1 MPEPLE
7 HISHLSAHFVRA
19 PFERVLEESI
29 LESRRGMVDSD
40 TGARHS
46 WTFHLLHGEAARF
59 GEPFGPEVAHIEG
72 APVVKDMVEAYPLRG
87 TERLSQPLDS
97 KDLTV
102 IEEADGWLSA
112 LMGQLHAERLDVEV
126 FSMASTLSAA
136 NTGPAGRAKFPQPQ
150 RGHWFQLCHGS
161 LRRSVSA
168 GIESGRWT
176 FRSSGPVQPFE
187 KQSAYRAKLKKN
199 RLTRAMLFEYLQSF
213 GVDAVRLFGDKAV
226 AKSVLTTT
234 DHEGEAL
241 EPLYDEGVARCAP

>member
-1 MPEPLE
+1 
-7 HISHLSAHFVRA
+7 
-19 PFERVLEESI
+19 
-29 LESRRGMVDSD
+29 MVDSD

-87 TERLSQPLDS
+87 TERLSQPLEP
-97 KDLTV
+97 KDLTM
-102 IEEADGWLSA
+102 IEQANGWFSA
-112 LMGQLHAERLDVEV
+112 LMGEIYAEKLNAEV
-126 FSMASTLSAA
+126 FSIYSTISVD
-136 NTGPAGRAKFPQPQ
+136 NSGPPVLAQFPQPQ
-150 RGHWFQLCHGS
+150 RGHWFQLCQGK
-161 LRRSVSA
+161 LRRGVSA
-168 GIESGRWT
+168 AVESGKWT
-176 FRSSGPVQPFE
+176 FRDFGPVQAFE
-187 KQSAYRAKLKKN
+187 NESAYRAKLKKN